1 MLVTLAVLA
10 LVSFALHLIW
20 ERMHIGLYTAYDS
33 MKGRLPV
40 FIYATLGDVMYTF
53 LAITL
58 VSLFKGSIVWFT
70 NATPQEYLG
79 LALLGFFIAAFVEY
93 KAFAQRRWEY
103 TDRMPRL
110 FGLGTTPLIQMTI
123 LLPLS
128 VYLAVAL
135 ERLL

>member
-1 MLVTLAVLA
+1 MLALTLLA
-10 LVSFALHLIW
+10 LVSFTLHLLW
-20 ERMHIGLYTAYDS
+20 ERTHIGLYTAYDS

-79 LALLGFFIAAFVEY
+79 LALLGFYIAVFVEY
-93 KAFAQRRWEY
+93 KAFALRRWEY
-103 TDRMPRL
+103 TNRMPRVL
-110 FGLGTTPLIQMTI
+110 GLGATPLIQMTI